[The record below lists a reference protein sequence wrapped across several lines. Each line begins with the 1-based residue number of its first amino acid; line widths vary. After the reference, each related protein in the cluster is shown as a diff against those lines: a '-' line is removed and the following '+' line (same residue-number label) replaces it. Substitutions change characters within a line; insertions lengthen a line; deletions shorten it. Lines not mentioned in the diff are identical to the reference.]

1 MRVLENIDDQGLMQ
15 LCQRGKSEGFTE
27 LYRRYS
33 KAVFNSIL
41 RLVTDF
47 AQAEDLLQEVFVT
60 LYQEIMKPRRIEHFG
75 GFSKR
80 VAVNKAISFLR
91 QKKHVLV
98 FEDYSEQVAHEEG
111 EDEDAFELRVEDV
124 KKAINSLP
132 DGFRAVVN
140 LYLVEGLPQEEIA
153 EILGISYATVRT
165 QYHRAK
171 KKILFLLQKEV
182 A

>member
-1 MRVLENIDDQGLMQ
+1 MENIDDQRLMQ
-15 LCQRGKSEGFTE
+15 LCRRGKSNGFTE
-27 LYRRYS
+27 LYKRYS
-33 KAVFNSIL
+33 KAVFNSIV

-60 LYQEIMKPRRIEHFG
+60 LYQEIMKGRDIEYFG

-80 VAVNKAISFLR
+80 IAVNKAISFLR
-91 QKKHVLV
+91 QNKRVLV
-98 FEDYSEQVAHEEG
+98 FEDYSEHVVHEES

-132 DGFRAVVN
+132 EGYRTVVN

-153 EILGISYATVRT
+153 EILGISHATVRT

-182 A
+182 V